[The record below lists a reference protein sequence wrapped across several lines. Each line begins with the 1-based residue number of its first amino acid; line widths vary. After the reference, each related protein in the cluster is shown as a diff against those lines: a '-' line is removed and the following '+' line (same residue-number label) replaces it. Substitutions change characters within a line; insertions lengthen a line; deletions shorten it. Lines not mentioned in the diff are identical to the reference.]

1 MAASFADHFSE
12 KSAQYAASRPGYP
25 PELTSAIAA
34 VAPGLSRAWDC
45 ATGSGQAA
53 VGLARHFTQVEA
65 TDASAQQVANALA
78 HPRVRY
84 TVQPAERTDFAD
96 AAFDAITVAQALHW
110 FDLDRFY
117 AEARR
122 VLRPGGVIA
131 AWAYDWSQVT
141 PAVDFALER
150 HLLVKI
156 RPYWPEQVNRM
167 QSSFMQMPF
176 PFTPVAL
183 PPVKIEMAWTLDQ
196 YLAYVETWSATR
208 AYVAEHGRGA
218 MDETGSAMR
227 KAWGEAAVREV
238 PRPLHVRCGRH
249 A

>member
-12 KSAQYAASRPGYP
+12 KSAQYAASRPTYP
-25 PELTSAIAA
+25 GELLSALAA
-34 VAPGLSRAWDC
+34 AAPGRARAWDC

-53 VGLARHFTQVEA
+53 LGLAAHFARVEA
-65 TDASAQQVANALA
+65 TDASAQQVANALP

-96 AAFDAITVAQALHW
+96 ATFDAVTVAQALHW

-117 AEARR
+117 AEVRR

-131 AWAYDWSQVT
+131 AWAYDWSRVT

-156 RPYWPEQVNRM
+156 RPSWPEQVNRM
-167 QSSFMQMPF
+167 QSGFMQMPF
-176 PFTPVAL
+176 PFAPVTL
-183 PPVKIEMAWTLDQ
+183 PPVKIEVAWTLEQ

-208 AYVAEHGRGA
+208 AYIAEHGRAA
-218 MDETGSAMR
+218 MDESGSAMR
-227 KAWGEAAVREV
+227 EAWGAAGVRTV
-238 PRPLHVRCGRH
+238 TMPLHVRCGRH